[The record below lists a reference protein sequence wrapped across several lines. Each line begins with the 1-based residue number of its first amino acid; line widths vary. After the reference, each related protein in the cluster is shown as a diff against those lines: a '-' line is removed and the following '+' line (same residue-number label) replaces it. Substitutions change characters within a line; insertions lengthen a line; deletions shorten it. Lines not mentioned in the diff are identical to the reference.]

1 MKNNQLYRFVAQVA
15 SDPRLG
21 PWHLCLYTAMAYLG
35 KDVEPG
41 AFFNVTRKKLMRHS
55 GIRSIAT
62 YHKRLSELVRYGYIR
77 YQPSYNPFKG
87 SQIAFT

>member
-1 MKNNQLYRFVAQVA
+1 MNHFMEQMA

-35 KDVEPG
+35 KDAAPG

-55 GIRSIAT
+55 GIRSIVT
-62 YHKRLSELVRYGYIR
+62 YHKYIAELVRYGYIS
-77 YQPSYNPFKG
+77 YQPSYHPLLG
-87 SQIAFT
+87 SQIAFII